1 MLTRTS
7 GRASKMPKEE
17 TLENFA
23 KTGATLAIHLS
34 VQVLKDVVDQVTP
47 YYGAQCPCAVVFRAT
62 WPEQK
67 VFRGCLETILD
78 EVDPEIERTALI
90 LVGNALETENFDD
103 SRLYAKDY
111 DRRYRPQNARSF
123 IGNEKE

>member
-1 MLTRTS
+1 MSLIRS
-7 GRASKMPKEE
+7 RHIMELNVHAQ
-17 TLENFA
+17 LF
-23 KTGATLAIHLS
+23 S
-34 VQVLKDVVDQVTP
+34 VQRGQ
-47 YYGAQCPCAVVFRAT
+47 
-62 WPEQK
+62 QK